1 MFLFIKF
8 RVDGGAEGFLL
19 ICMWTCGSVCKCGV
33 DFGDKWSTAIM
44 WAACADVVRVKDTIK
59 WS

>member
-1 MFLFIKF
+1 M
-8 RVDGGAEGFLL
+8 